1 MKSFV
6 IKGCISLVYG
16 RIQSIRFQTLL
27 LNFLHLIQTLCRLEE
42 GGGGGGRTSLDPCY
56 FLQGFQVTLIA
67 MMAMPHIIFHIFYQ
81 IMV

>member
-6 IKGCISLVYG
+6 IKGCISLVYS

-42 GGGGGGRTSLDPCY
+42 GEGGGRPSLDPCY
-56 FLQGFQVTLIA
+56 FLQGFQVTLLA
-67 MMAMPHIIFHIFYQ
+67 MMVMPHIFLSD
-81 IMV
+81 